1 VGARYIFFL
10 NALACWLFAP
20 RKCFHTADKLSSLS
34 QWSDDNLK
42 NKPENP
48 DTLKGLRLLFPDY
61 GFLVRIG
68 SGAYGEIWL
77 ATAPEGQH
85 RAIKFIAKVGSVDDS
100 RYSREHR
107 GIQLLKTLR
116 DIPPGIVP
124 ILDVRENPQA
134 GFGYVMELADA
145 ERPLWK
151 EHPEEY
157 RPKTLRGELVA
168 RRALPLAES
177 LDIGI
182 RLADALDFLQRHR
195 LVHRDIKP
203 SNIIYIQEKPVLAD
217 VGLLVD
223 TREAESLVGTPGY
236 VPREQHGH
244 FSGDIYSLGILLTE
258 ISTGRPADEIGF
270 SPVEESE
277 TDALGYARWLD
288 ILRRACETNPE
299 KRYQTA
305 AVLLHDLKEFQH
317 NPSRRLPTRRKWLG
331 FAAATVLFLAGM
343 VGLLIHKWPAPV
355 PPGEPTESPSIGN
368 QPKSRPAE
376 PSPQIYRAS
385 TTETDASVQPPQPHA
400 STRTH
405 FTIPDDAAQN
415 GAFLKT
421 YSDRILIGKGPAGN
435 IADWRIA
442 FYYRPIGS
450 NSPALFLSRLTP
462 FASQMEPAEPP
473 LRLWPTNTPEN
484 AQIDGIAFIPPV
496 ILANHV
502 PHNYPAWI
510 FLTTNTPEKW
520 ESWMANNASILTNSV
535 QALYGFQEAWHR
547 QYRFAFEAP
556 SGNPA
561 YDKALEQIKQI
572 LGEELLRKT
581 QP

>member
-1 VGARYIFFL
+1 MI
-10 NALACWLFAP
+10 
-20 RKCFHTADKLSSLS
+20 TE
-34 QWSDDNLK
+34 
-42 NKPENP
+42 PENP
-48 DTLKGLRLLFPDY
+48 GTLKGLRLLFPDY
-61 GFLVRIG
+61 CFLARIG

-77 ATAPEGQH
+77 AIAPDGQH
-85 RAIKFIAKVGSVDDS
+85 RAIKFIAKGGSGDDS
-100 RYSREHR
+100 RYGREHR

-124 ILDVRENPQA
+124 ILDVREDPQA

-145 ERPLWK
+145 ERPLWQ

-168 RRALPLAES
+168 RRALPLVES
-177 LDIGI
+177 IDIGK
-182 RLADALDFLQRHR
+182 RLADALDYLQRHR

-203 SNIIYIQEKPVLAD
+203 SNVIYIQGKPVLAD

-244 FSGDIYSLGILLTE
+244 FSGDIFSLGVLLTE
-258 ISTGRPADEIGF
+258 ISTGRPADEIGY
-270 SPVEESE
+270 SPVEESD
-277 TDALGYARWLD
+277 TDAPGYARWME

-305 AVLLHDLKEFQH
+305 AALLHDLQELMQNPRRRSPAQPKWKWLVAGIVLLLAGIAGLAIYKWPETKTPGVPVLPLAIGSQTESSPAKP
-317 NPSRRLPTRRKWLG
+317 NPSKPEAPPTRIDHS
-331 FAAATVLFLAGM
+331 A
-343 VGLLIHKWPAPV
+343 
-355 PPGEPTESPSIGN
+355 
-368 QPKSRPAE
+368 RPF
-376 PSPQIYRAS
+376 
-385 TTETDASVQPPQPHA
+385 QPHP

-405 FTIPDDAAQN
+405 FTIPDDAAQH

-421 YSDRILIGKGPAGN
+421 YSDRILIGKGAADN

-450 NSPALFLSRLTP
+450 NTPALFLSQIAP
-462 FASQMEPAEPP
+462 FASQMQPAESP
-473 LRLWPTNTPEN
+473 LRLWPTNAPERS
-484 AQIDGIAFIPPV
+484 QIDGIAFIPPV

-510 FLTTNTPEKW
+510 FLTTNTPDKW
-520 ESWMANNASILTNSV
+520 EAWMAKNESILTNSV
-535 QALYGFQEAWHR
+535 QAFYGFQEAWHR

-561 YDKALEQIKQI
+561 YDKAIEQIKQI

>member
-1 VGARYIFFL
+1 MKAE
-10 NALACWLFAP
+10 
-20 RKCFHTADKLSSLS
+20 
-34 QWSDDNLK
+34 
-42 NKPENP
+42 PENP
-48 DTLKGLRLLFPDY
+48 GTLKGLRLLFPDY
-61 GFLVRIG
+61 RFLVRIG

-77 ATAPEGQH
+77 AIAPDGQH
-85 RAIKFIAKVGSVDDS
+85 RAIKFIAKSGSGDDS
-100 RYSREHR
+100 RYGREHR

-124 ILDVRENPQA
+124 ILDVREDPHT

-145 ERPLWK
+145 ERPLWQ

-157 RPKTLRGELVA
+157 RPRTLRGELVA

-177 LDIGI
+177 IDIGI

-203 SNIIYIQEKPVLAD
+203 SNVIYIQGKPVLAD

-244 FSGDIYSLGILLTE
+244 FSGDIFSLGVLLTE
-258 ISTGRPADEIGF
+258 ISTGRPAEEIGY
-270 SPVEESE
+270 SPVEESD
-277 TDALGYARWLD
+277 TDAPGYARWMD
-288 ILRRACETNPE
+288 IVRRACETNPE

-305 AVLLHDLKEFQH
+305 AALLHDLQELLRNPRRRSSTWPKRQWLVVGIVLLLAGIAGLVIYKWTEPQPPGVSSLPPAIGFQ
-317 NPSRRLPTRRKWLG
+317 PETPTAKPKTSKPETAPTR
-331 FAAATVLFLAGM
+331 AT
-343 VGLLIHKWPAPV
+343 P
-355 PPGEPTESPSIGN
+355 
-368 QPKSRPAE
+368 
-376 PSPQIYRAS
+376 
-385 TTETDASVQPPQPHA
+385 SVQPFQPHP

-405 FTIPDDAAQN
+405 FTIPDDAAQH
-415 GAFLKT
+415 GVFLKT
-421 YSDRILIGKGPAGN
+421 YSDRILIGKGAADN

-442 FYYRPIGS
+442 FYYNPVGS
-450 NSPALFLSRLTP
+450 NPPALFLSHFTP
-462 FASQMEPAEPP
+462 FASELHPAESP

-484 AQIDGIAFIPPV
+484 ARIDGIAFIPPV

-520 ESWMANNASILTNSV
+520 EAWMANNSSILTNSV
-535 QALYGFQEAWHR
+535 QAFYGFQEAWHR

-581 QP
+581 QL

>member
-1 VGARYIFFL
+1 M
-10 NALACWLFAP
+10 
-20 RKCFHTADKLSSLS
+20 
-34 QWSDDNLK
+34 
-42 NKPENP
+42 
-48 DTLKGLRLLFPDY
+48 LLFPDY
-61 GFLVRIG
+61 RFLVRIG

-77 ATAPEGQH
+77 ATAPEGQY
-85 RAIKFIAKVGSVDDS
+85 RAIKFIANGGPGDDS
-100 RYSREHR
+100 RYGREHR

-124 ILDVRENPQA
+124 ILDVREDPQA

-145 ERPLWK
+145 ERPLWQ

-168 RRALPLAES
+168 RRALPLEES
-177 LDIGI
+177 IDIGI
-182 RLADALDFLQRHR
+182 RLADALEFLQRHR

-203 SNIIYIQEKPVLAD
+203 SNVIYIQGKPVLAD

-244 FSGDIYSLGILLTE
+244 FSGDIYSLGVLLTE

-270 SPVEESE
+270 SPVEESD
-277 TDALGYARWLD
+277 TAATGYARWMD

-305 AVLLHDLKEFQH
+305 AALLHDLKELQN
-317 NPSRRLPTRRKWLG
+317 NPSRHSLPRPIWLWL
-331 FAAATVLFLAGM
+331 AAGIVFLTGLVVLA
-343 VGLLIHKWPAPV
+343 IYHWPENKSPGTPV
-355 PPGEPTESPSIGN
+355 LPMEIG
-368 QPKSRPAE
+368 SRP
-376 PSPQIYRAS
+376 
-385 TTETDASVQPPQPHA
+385 ETPRDNPMLSKLEARPTFEAAQQTMERKYEAGAAKESSRPLQPHP

-421 YSDRILIGKGPAGN
+421 YSDRILVGKGAADN

-450 NSPALFLSRLTP
+450 NPPALFLSQITP
-462 FASQMEPAEPP
+462 FAAELHPAESP

-484 AQIDGIAFIPPV
+484 ARIDGVAFIPPV

-510 FLTTNTPEKW
+510 FITTNTPEKW
-520 ESWMANNASILTNSV
+520 EAWMANNSSILTNSV
-535 QALYGFQEAWHR
+535 QAFYGFQEAWHR
-547 QYRFAFEAP
+547 QYRHEFEAP

>member
-1 VGARYIFFL
+1 MKDDSENQGA
-10 NALACWLFAP
+10 
-20 RKCFHTADKLSSLS
+20 
-34 QWSDDNLK
+34 
-42 NKPENP
+42 
-48 DTLKGLRLLFPDY
+48 LKGLRLLFPDY
-61 GFLVRIG
+61 LFLARIG

-85 RAIKFIAKVGSVDDS
+85 RAIKFIAKGGSGDDS

-116 DIPPGIVP
+116 DIPQGIVP
-124 ILDVRENPQA
+124 ILDVREDPQA

-145 ERPLWK
+145 ERPLWQ

-177 LDIGI
+177 IDIGI

-203 SNIIYIQEKPVLAD
+203 SNVIYIKGKPVLAD

-244 FSGDIYSLGILLTE
+244 FSGDIYSLGVLLTE
-258 ISTGRPADEIGF
+258 ISTGRPADENGF
-270 SPVEESE
+270 SPVEESD
-277 TDALGYARWLD
+277 TDAPGYARWMD
-288 ILRRACETNPE
+288 ILRRACETNSD

-305 AVLLHDLKEFQH
+305 AALLHDLKELLQ
-317 NPSRRLPTRRKWLG
+317 NPRRRSPIRPKWPWL
-331 FAAATVLFLAGM
+331 AAGIVLFLAGIA
-343 VGLLIHKWPAPV
+343 GLAIYQWPESE
-355 PPGEPTESPSIGN
+355 PPGMPSLPLAIGS
-368 QPKSRPAE
+368 Q
-376 PSPQIYRAS
+376 
-385 TTETDASVQPPQPHA
+385 TETPPAKPKPSKSEAPPTRVNPSAQTIQPHP

-421 YSDRILIGKGPAGN
+421 YSDRILVGKGTADN

-442 FYYRPIGS
+442 FYYNPVGS
-450 NSPALFLSRLTP
+450 NPPALFFSQIAP
-462 FASQMEPAEPP
+462 FDSQMQPAETP
-473 LRLWPTNTPEN
+473 LRLWPTNAPEK
-484 AQIDGIAFIPPV
+484 AHIDGIAFIPPV
-496 ILANHV
+496 ILANHA

-520 ESWMANNASILTNSV
+520 EAWMVNNASILTNSV
-535 QALYGFQEAWHR
+535 QAFYGFQEAWHR